1 MGRKAG
7 SLYMNPKKFSNISK
21 PCMKEMVSFL
31 NCIAL
36 NHNNDDKCTRQKD
49 LLNTCMDAQVTL
61 LLIVDI
67 IREFCLLFIG
77 FFDYFK
83 TLPCVSY
90 LLFCLTLCAAVQQK
104 QETLG

>member
-7 SLYMNPKKFSNISK
+7 TLYINPKKFGTLSK
-21 PCMKEMVSFL
+21 PCMKEMISFL

-36 NHNNDDKCTRQKD
+36 NQNNDDKCTRHKE

-61 LLIVDI
+61 LLLVDTLQ
-67 IREFCLLFIG
+67 EFRLFFTE
-77 FFDYFK
+77 FFGYFK
-83 TLPCVSY
+83 TLPCDNY